1 MKIEAT
7 IHPEVV
13 ALVNRNLG
21 ALITADTGKGLAL
34 AIQEILQSVANQATQ
49 AGMEQAQKLAD
60 AQDPNKVTDVA

>member
-13 ALVNRNLG
+13 ALVIRNLG

-34 AIQEILQSVANQATQ
+34 AIQEILQSVANQAMQ
-49 AGMEQAQKLAD
+49 ASMEQAQKLAD